1 MLLEGAAEA
10 CAAVVLTVKVE
21 VTGAPLVAI
30 EAGFSEQVGAGLAV
44 VIMLQLMVTVPLKPP
59 EGAKVTVEVADP
71 PAVTG
76 AGKSEAERVKSGT
89 ACTVKLTDPL
99 WLTDPEVPVI
109 VTL

>member
-10 CAAVVLTVKVE
+10 CAAVVRTVKVE
-21 VTGAPLVAI
+21 VTGAPTAI

-44 VIMLQLMVTVPLKPP
+44 VIMLQLIVTVPLKPP

-76 AGKSEAERVKSGT
+76 PGKGEAERLKSGT
-89 ACTVKLTDPL
+89 TCTVKLTDPL
-99 WLTDPEVPVI
+99 WLTEPEVPVI